1 MKIIL
6 NIINNKSGQA
16 AVEYVLFTLVM
27 FAASYGMVKLFVI
40 AWKHKFD
47 FISFIAGVSNVLF

>member
-1 MKIIL
+1 MKTIL
-6 NIINNKSGQA
+6 NIINNKFGQA

-27 FAASYGMVKLFVI
+27 FAASYGMVKLFVL
-40 AWKHKFD
+40 AWKHKFN

>member
-1 MKIIL
+1 MKKIL

-27 FAASYGMVKLFVI
+27 FASSYGMVKLFVI

>member
-1 MKIIL
+1 MKKIL
-6 NIINNKSGQA
+6 NTINNKFGQA

-27 FAASYGMVKLFVI
+27 FAASYGMVKLFVL
-40 AWKHKFD
+40 AWKHKFN